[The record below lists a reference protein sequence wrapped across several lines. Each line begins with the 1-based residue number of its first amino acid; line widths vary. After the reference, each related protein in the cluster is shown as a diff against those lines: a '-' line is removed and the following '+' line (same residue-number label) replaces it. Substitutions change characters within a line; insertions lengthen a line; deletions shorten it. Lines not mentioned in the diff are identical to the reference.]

1 MYKMLLPLLVLA
13 LSNWAFAA
21 EDSLYKKAY
30 KMKGEGSAT
39 TRVIQTFNEA
49 LKDPNGNQVKAL
61 VEALKK
67 DLDDSGTVDDL
78 RAADLFLIES
88 GKGSAVEYGTTFLV
102 GVPVSMRGTGMIET
116 HDLYFR
122 VRYNAN
128 FSTGKETVT
137 IEEQVAITPVK

>member
-21 EDSLYKKAY
+21 EDALYKKTF
-30 KMKGEGSAT
+30 KMKGEGSADA
-39 TRVIQTFNEA
+39 RVIQTFNQA
-49 LKDPNGNQVKAL
+49 LKDRDDNQVKTL

-67 DLDDSGTVDDL
+67 DLDDTGTVNDL
-78 RAADLFLIES
+78 RKADLFVIEG
-88 GKGSAVEYGTTFLV
+88 GKGSAAEYGTTFLV
-102 GVPVSMRGTGMIET
+102 GVPVSMRGTGMIES

-128 FSTGKETVT
+128 FATGKETVT